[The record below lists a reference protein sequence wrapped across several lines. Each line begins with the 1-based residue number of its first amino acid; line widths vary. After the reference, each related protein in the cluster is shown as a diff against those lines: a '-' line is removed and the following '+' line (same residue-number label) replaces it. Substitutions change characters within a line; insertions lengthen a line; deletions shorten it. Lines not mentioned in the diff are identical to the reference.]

1 MPPRNDAVEQV
12 RADHQRPDRQDAR
25 PHRAAEPARDRRRGG
40 RMRRDKGRMTFG
52 LKALFSIAPLLLF
65 LQPSMAGEVT
75 YKDYAEARS
84 GWKHGFVFAI
94 SQYMTTVAQA
104 GEEAPYPV
112 RTAYQRCLAN
122 ATNAVLVD
130 HVEAYVTK
138 NPVNSN
144 EAMVRIVMQALF
156 ELCRSEIEK
165 TKLPRAQ

>member
-1 MPPRNDAVEQV
+1 
-12 RADHQRPDRQDAR
+12 
-25 PHRAAEPARDRRRGG
+25 
-40 RMRRDKGRMTFG
+40 MRRDKGRMTFG
-52 LKALFSIAPLLLF
+52 LKALFSIAPLLF
-65 LQPSMAGEVT
+65 FHPPSMAGEVT

-112 RTAYQRCLAN
+112 RNAYQRCLAN
-122 ATNAVLVD
+122 ATDAILVD

-165 TKLPRAQ
+165 TKSPRAK